1 MGFHRHVDGLDE
13 VIVSQILFAQTDL
26 PARKCVSLTDSK
38 CVIFWFHSLMFSLLF
53 SVQR

>member
-26 PARKCVSLTDSK
+26 PTMCKSD
-38 CVIFWFHSLMFSLLF
+38 
-53 SVQR
+53 